1 MVTATRK
8 TPARRQPPAA
18 RKTTRKTA
26 RKAPGST
33 TGKMPGP
40 RGTGTASPVA
50 DAAEALAAYH
60 RKRDFQRTP
69 EPRHGGE
76 PGVEALAFVVQKHD
90 ATRLHYDFRLEL
102 DGTLKS
108 WAVPKGPCLD
118 PTVKRMAVEVE
129 DHPIAYGDFEGR
141 IPEGQYGAGT
151 VIVWDRG
158 TWLPEGDARAGL
170 RAGKL
175 SFTLQGHKLHG
186 RWTLVRMHG
195 KDEKKPSWLL
205 IKDEDAAARPL
216 ADYDVTE
223 AAPDSVRHIGR
234 PEADTAAAPAA
245 ANAAADSESA
255 TRGPGK
261 AGTTPADPPAKKRKS
276 KDTDKAQ
283 LPGQAAALP
292 DGLAPQLAVLADGP
306 PAEPAQW
313 AWELKFDGY
322 RLLTHIDGRSRVRC
336 FTRNGHDWTDRLPE
350 LARALTQLPVRN
362 AWLDGEIGVLGA
374 NDAPD
379 FQALQNAFDLQATA
393 PIVYWLFDAPFVD
406 GRDLRDE
413 PLTLRREALR
423 AIFDAGE
430 LPPSLR
436 FSEAFDAAPLDLL
449 ASAAGLGFEGIV
461 GKRLDSPYIS
471 GRSPAWIKLKHQLR
485 QEFVIGGYTA
495 PRGSRSGFGALLL
508 GVYDKQGQLK
518 HAGNVGTGFDQRRL
532 AEMHAQLQALEQ
544 DDCPFTP
551 RPAGEKAQW
560 VRPELVAEVA
570 FGQWTREGK
579 VRQAVFQGL
588 RGDKPARQIVRE
600 QAMDPR
606 SAAKAAPRAA
616 GRADRTAF
624 AAKSAAAAAKGK
636 AAASSRGRKSA
647 TAAKSD
653 DALPADLR
661 VTHADRVIDRASG
674 ATKGEVIAYY
684 AQVAPLMLPHLRGR
698 PVSLVR
704 APDGVGGELF
714 FQKHVQNA
722 PLPGV
727 RLLDPALDPGHEPL
741 LQIDSAKGLLSAAQM
756 NTLEFHTWNGHS
768 RGLDKPDRMTFDLD
782 PGEGVSWAHVR
793 EGALLMRTLLEELG
807 LDGLLKTSGGKGLHV
822 VVPIRRQHGWDTVKD
837 FSRAVV
843 QHLARTLPE
852 RFVAKSGPKNRV
864 GRIFVDY
871 LRNGFG
877 ATTVSAWSVRS
888 RPGLGVSVPVAW
900 DELPTLTS
908 GAHWTLASVGE
919 RLATGNV
926 PWDEA
931 DVPSQGLTRAM
942 QVLGFSP

>member
-1 MVTATRK
+1 MTVA
-8 TPARRQPPAA
+8 
-18 RKTTRKTA
+18 RKTA
-26 RKAPGST
+26 RKASSKATRTPTRRTSA
-33 TGKMPGP
+33 P
-40 RGTGTASPVA
+40 RAGDAPSAGT
-50 DAAEALAAYH
+50 DAAQALADYH

-69 EPRHGGE
+69 EPRHGGA

-118 PTVKRMAVEVE
+118 PAVKRMAVEVE

-158 TWLPEGDARAGL
+158 TWVPEGDARAGL

-175 SFTLQGHKLHG
+175 SFTLQGHKLQG

-195 KDEKKPSWLL
+195 RDEKKPSWLI

-223 AAPDSVRHIGR
+223 AEPDSVRHIGQ
-234 PEADTAAAPAA
+234 PEADTADAPA
-245 ANAAADSESA
+245 E
-255 TRGPGK
+255 P
-261 AGTTPADPPAKKRKS
+261 DPPAASEPAVRGRSKAATQRPDGAARKGKPKGAENAS
-276 KDTDKAQ
+276 
-283 LPGQAAALP
+283 LPGVAAALP
-292 DGLAPQLAVLADGP
+292 DTLAPQLAVLADGP
-306 PAEPAQW
+306 PPEPAQW

-322 RLLTHIDGRSRVRC
+322 RLLTRIDGRGRVRC

-350 LARALTQLPVRN
+350 LARALAKLPVRN

-393 PIVYWLFDAPFVD
+393 PIVYWLFDAPFVG

-413 PLTLRREALR
+413 PLSLRREALR

-436 FSEAFDAAPLDLL
+436 FSEAFDAAPRDLL
-449 ASAAGLGFEGIV
+449 ASAAGLGFEGVV
-461 GKRLDSPYIS
+461 GKRLDSPYLS

-508 GVYDKQGQLK
+508 GVYDEQGELK

-588 RGDKPARQIVRE
+588 RSDKPARQIVRE
-600 QAMDPR
+600 HAMD
-606 SAAKAAPRAA
+606 SSTAAHAA
-616 GRADRTAF
+616 GRQ
-624 AAKSAAAAAKGK
+624 
-636 AAASSRGRKSA
+636 RGRKPA
-647 TAAKSD
+647 TPSKESHD
-653 DALPADLR
+653 DALPGDLR

-782 PGEGVSWAHVR
+782 PGEGVAWAHVQ
-793 EGALLMRTLLEELG
+793 EGALLMRTLLDELG
-807 LDGLLKTSGGKGLHV
+807 LQALLKTSGGKGLHV

-900 DELPTLTS
+900 DELPNLTS
-908 GAHWTLASVGE
+908 GAHWTLASIGE
-919 RLATGNV
+919 RLATGNT

-931 DVPSQGLTRAM
+931 GVPSQGLARAM

>member
-1 MVTATRK
+1 MTVA
-8 TPARRQPPAA
+8 
-18 RKTTRKTA
+18 RKTA
-26 RKAPGST
+26 RKASSKAAWTPTRRTSA
-33 TGKMPGP
+33 P
-40 RGTGTASPVA
+40 RAGDAPSAGT
-50 DAAEALAAYH
+50 DAAQALADYH

-69 EPRHGGE
+69 EPRHGGA

-118 PTVKRMAVEVE
+118 PAVKRMAVEVE

-141 IPEGQYGAGT
+141 IPEGHYGAGT

-158 TWLPEGDARAGL
+158 TWVPEGDARAGL

-175 SFTLQGHKLHG
+175 SFTLQGHKLQG

-195 KDEKKPSWLL
+195 RDEKKPSWLL

-223 AAPDSVRHIGR
+223 AEPDSVRHIGQ
-234 PEADTAAAPAA
+234 PEADTVDEPAP
-245 ANAAADSESA
+245 
-255 TRGPGK
+255 P
-261 AGTTPADPPAKKRKS
+261 DPPAASKPAVRGQSKAATQRADATARKGRP
-276 KDTDKAQ
+276 KDAEEVR
-283 LPGQAAALP
+283 LPGVAAALP
-292 DGLAPQLAVLADGP
+292 DTLAPQLAVLADGP
-306 PAEPAQW
+306 PPEPAQW

-322 RLLTHIDGRSRVRC
+322 RLLTRIDVRGRVRC

-350 LARALTQLPVRN
+350 LARALAKLPVRN

-393 PIVYWLFDAPFVD
+393 PIVYWLFDAPFVG

-413 PLTLRREALR
+413 PLSLRREALR
-423 AIFDAGE
+423 ALFDAGE

-436 FSEAFDAAPLDLL
+436 FSEAFDAAPRDLL
-449 ASAAGLGFEGIV
+449 ASAAGLGFEGVV
-461 GKRLDSPYIS
+461 GKRLDSPYLS

-508 GVYDKQGQLK
+508 GVYDEQGELK

-588 RGDKPARQIVRE
+588 RSDKPAQQIVRE
-600 QAMDPR
+600 HAMD
-606 SAAKAAPRAA
+606 SSTAAEKASRAA
-616 GRADRTAF
+616 GKADAPPAPKE
-624 AAKSAAAAAKGK
+624 AASPRPKARAAAAKP
-636 AAASSRGRKSA
+636 ASAKGRRKPADVA
-647 TAAKSD
+647 TESSESD
-653 DALPADLR
+653 LPADLR
-661 VTHADRVIDRASG
+661 ITHADRVIDRASG

-782 PGEGVSWAHVR
+782 PGEGVSWAHVQ

-807 LDGLLKTSGGKGLHV
+807 LQAQLKTSGGKGLHV

-843 QHLARTLPE
+843 QHLARTLSE

-900 DELPTLTS
+900 DELPNLTS
-908 GAHWTLASVGE
+908 GAHWTLASIGE
-919 RLATGNV
+919 RLATGNT

-931 DVPSQGLTRAM
+931 GVPSQGLARAM

>member
-1 MVTATRK
+1 MATATRK
-8 TPARRQPPAA
+8 TPARRKPAAA
-18 RKTTRKTA
+18 RKTAASTVRKADATKTA
-26 RKAPGST
+26 RKAGPGGT
-33 TGKMPGP
+33 TTRPG
-40 RGTGTASPVA
+40 AA
-50 DAAEALAAYH
+50 DAAQALADYH

-69 EPRHGGE
+69 EPRLGGE

-118 PTVKRMAVEVE
+118 PAVKRMAVEVE

-261 AGTTPADPPAKKRKS
+261 AGTTPADTPAKKRKS
-276 KDTDKAQ
+276 KDADKVQ

-292 DGLAPQLAVLADGP
+292 DSLVPQLAVLADGP
-306 PAEPAQW
+306 PPEPVQW

-322 RLLTHIDGRSRVRC
+322 RLLTRIDSRGRVRC
-336 FTRNGHDWTDRLPE
+336 FTRNGHDWTERLPE
-350 LARALTQLPVRN
+350 LARALARLPVRN

-393 PIVYWLFDAPFVD
+393 PIVYWLFDAPFVG

-413 PLTLRREALR
+413 PLSLRREALR
-423 AIFDAGE
+423 TIFDAGE

-436 FSEAFDAAPLDLL
+436 FSEAFDAAPRDLL

-461 GKRLDSPYIS
+461 GKRLDSPYFS

-508 GVYDKQGQLK
+508 GVYDEQGDLK

-532 AEMHAQLQALEQ
+532 AEMHAQLQALDQ
-544 DDCPFTP
+544 DECPFTP

-588 RGDKPARQIVRE
+588 RSDKPARQIVRE
-600 QAMDPR
+600 HGMD
-606 SAAKAAPRAA
+606 SSTAAEKAPRAA
-616 GRADRTAF
+616 GKADAPSSPKE
-624 AAKSAAAAAKGK
+624 AASPKPEARAAAAK
-636 AAASSRGRKSA
+636 
-647 TAAKSD
+647 
-653 DALPADLR
+653 PA
-661 VTHADRVIDRASG
+661 
-674 ATKGEVIAYY
+674 
-684 AQVAPLMLPHLRGR
+684 
-698 PVSLVR
+698 
-704 APDGVGGELF
+704 
-714 FQKHVQNA
+714 
-722 PLPGV
+722 
-727 RLLDPALDPGHEPL
+727 
-741 LQIDSAKGLLSAAQM
+741 SAKG
-756 NTLEFHTWNGHS
+756 
-768 RGLDKPDRMTFDLD
+768 RGKP
-782 PGEGVSWAHVR
+782 A
-793 EGALLMRTLLEELG
+793 
-807 LDGLLKTSGGKGLHV
+807 
-822 VVPIRRQHGWDTVKD
+822 TV
-837 FSRAVV
+837 
-843 QHLARTLPE
+843 
-852 RFVAKSGPKNRV
+852 
-864 GRIFVDY
+864 
-871 LRNGFG
+871 
-877 ATTVSAWSVRS
+877 
-888 RPGLGVSVPVAW
+888 
-900 DELPTLTS
+900 
-908 GAHWTLASVGE
+908 ASE
-919 RLATGNV
+919 
-926 PWDEA
+926 
-931 DVPSQGLTRAM
+931 
-942 QVLGFSP
+942 